1 MRPPARSDARESHS
15 LLALSILV
23 PAESTATAVWLLLAG
38 QRLLAGF
45 AALVAA
51 IVMVEVVP
59 VLQGLRGR
67 FIERLL
73 DRVFE
78 ACLLAA
84 VAWVWRYDSPAV
96 SVAALIGLG
105 ASYLA
110 GYERARGESLGY
122 RGHEAATYRA
132 FRHGLIV
139 LALLTGWVHVFVFA
153 LAAVSLLAAGVR
165 AANVAGQERRRQ
177 LEALRAS

>member
-1 MRPPARSDARESHS
+1 MRRPARSATRESPV
-15 LLALSILV
+15 LLALSVLV
-23 PAESTATAVWLLLAG
+23 PAESTAAAVWLLLAG
-38 QRLLAGF
+38 QRVLAGF

-59 VLQGLRGR
+59 ILEGPRGR
-67 FIERLL
+67 FAERML

-84 VAWVWRYDSPAV
+84 VAWVSLQDAPAA

-110 GYERARGESLGY
+110 GYERARGEALGY
-122 RGHEAATYRA
+122 RGREAMGYRA
-132 FRHGLIV
+132 FRQGLIV
-139 LALLTGWVHVFVFA
+139 LTLLTGWVHMFVFA
-153 LAAVSLLAAGVR
+153 FAAVSVLAAGVR
-165 AANVAGQERRRQ
+165 AANVAAQERRRHVQ
-177 LEALRAS
+177 TLRTT

>member
-1 MRPPARSDARESHS
+1 MRRSARSPTRESPS

-23 PAESTATAVWLLLAG
+23 PAESIAAAVWLLLAG

-51 IVMVEVVP
+51 IVMEEVVP
-59 VLQGLRGR
+59 VVEGPRGR
-67 FIERLL
+67 IAERLL
-73 DRVFE
+73 DRLFE

-84 VAWVWRYDSPAV
+84 VAWVWWHDSPAV

-105 ASYLA
+105 AGYLA
-110 GYERARGESLGY
+110 SYERARGVSLGY
-122 RGHEAATYRA
+122 RGHDPRGFRA
-132 FRHGLIV
+132 LRHGLIV
-139 LALLTGWVHVFVFA
+139 LALLTGWVHGFVFA
-153 LAAVSLLAAGVR
+153 FAVVTLLSAAVQ

-177 LEALRAS
+177 LRRLKAT

>member
-1 MRPPARSDARESHS
+1 

-23 PAESTATAVWLLLAG
+23 PAESAAAAVWLLLAG

-51 IVMVEVVP
+51 IVLVGVVP
-59 VLQGLRGR
+59 ILEGPRGR
-67 FIERLL
+67 FAERML

-84 VAWVWRYDSPAV
+84 IAWVWRHGAPAA

-122 RGHEAATYRA
+122 RGNEAMGYRA
-132 FRHGLIV
+132 VRYGLIV
-139 LALLTGWVHVFVFA
+139 LPLLTGWIQPFMFA
-153 LAAVSLLAAGVR
+153 FAAVSALAAGVR
-165 AANVAGQERRRQ
+165 AANVAAQERRRQ
-177 LEALRAS
+177 LQRLRAT